1 MWFSICGMGG
11 LEMILLRKNFVT
23 ILRNLGLSLDIGLGL
38 VKNIQSILF

>member
-1 MWFSICGMGG
+1 MNSACGSVFVGWVA
-11 LEMILLRKNFVT
+11 LKNFVT